1 MGDWWFLEDQLH
13 NTKQQSKVWSTIIVV
28 ICVYSYAL
36 CNHDVILYY
45 MHACVQKQ

>member
-1 MGDWWFLEDQLH
+1 M
-13 NTKQQSKVWSTIIVV
+13 

-45 MHACVQKQ
+45 MHACVQKSSEQFLVSSCKKYSCWCPYESTQNGD